1 MAQIQAVAWFKQ
13 GMRVAARIN
22 EKGEREVYA
31 WLSDGWN
38 KINCTD
44 EEWETI
50 IKPKMEAAQCQVSN
64 S

>member
-1 MAQIQAVAWFKQ
+1 
-13 GMRVAARIN
+13 MRVAARIN

-44 EEWETI
+44 YEWETI